1 MEQSQELPG
10 QGKHPVAGN
19 QQCARTLRKNC
30 RAYEVDESSIKS
42 PSQNRI
48 ASEARSVLGWLA
60 RELDCATL
68 SEVARIVN
76 RDVGSI
82 SSAVRRLSQRMQKVP
97 ELGERVR
104 SLKADFS

>member
-1 MEQSQELPG
+1 ME
-10 QGKHPVAGN
+10 KV
-19 QQCARTLRKNC
+19 C
-30 RAYEVDESSIKS
+30 RVYKVDESSIKS

-76 RDVGSI
+76 RDVSSI
-82 SSAVRRLSQRMQKVP
+82 SSAVRRLSQRMQEVP

-104 SLKADFS
+104 SLKADFL